1 MVIVGVA
8 AREVEMMLASGVGPE
23 PPAGARCPACGGEL
37 HGFWS
42 GYERTL
48 RLERRR
54 LLRLRIG
61 RSRCLGCGRTHALL
75 PSFVVPRRLD
85 AAPVIAAALELAAS
99 GRGFRP
105 IAAALALP
113 ATTVRGW
120 LRRARVCAAFVASR
134 LWRFAQELG
143 ALAPRPPPGERPLA
157 ALLRAA
163 AAAQTAAAGRFGAAA
178 LPDRFGLVV
187 VLAGEGLLGAQ
198 RLALGGRD
206 RGGEDRADR

>member
-8 AREVEMMLASGVGPE
+8 AREVEGMLAAGIGPRA
-23 PPAGARCPACGGEL
+23 PAGVRCPGCGGEL
-37 HGFWS
+37 GGFWW

-54 LLRLRIG
+54 LVRLRIG
-61 RSRCLGCGRTHALL
+61 RSRCRGCGRTHALL

-85 AAPVIAAALELAAS
+85 AASVVGAALGLAAA
-99 GRGFRP
+99 GRGHRP
-105 IAAALALP
+105 IAAALLLP

-120 LRRARVCAAFVASR
+120 LRRARACVSVVASR
-134 LWRFAQELG
+134 LWRFAHELG
-143 ALAPRPPPGERPLA
+143 ALAPRSPPGERPLA

-163 AAAQTAAAGRFGAAA
+163 AAAHAAAAERLGAAA

-187 VLAGEGLLGAQ
+187 VLAGERLLGAQ
-198 RLALGGRD
+198 KLALGGRD
-206 RGGEDRADR
+206 GGGEDRRDR